1 MQVLTAPVTELD
13 GGPKKLV
20 ELDPELEGR
29 RDTAMVL
36 HVEELPK
43 DLLSNPRD
51 IFEEPEND
59 DHSVPVPMD
68 ETAGGAGL
76 MPEEVAL
83 EGRPVRGDEPESG
96 EEELEGV
103 RLSADTQL
111 KDLKELC
118 KKLGLPTSGGKAKI
132 LKRLR
137 SHYEVLEK
145 QMSTEVARKMYAEAE
160 REPGTLKTPVLPS
173 SRQQELHNVTHHPF
187 QPWCEAC
194 VLGRSRQ
201 NPHKSRPAEHEGDEV
216 PETVPD
222 KPVVQIE

>member
-1 MQVLTAPVTELD
+1 MFVRVEEAKRPPQEGDVWMQVLTAPVTELD
-13 GGPKKLV
+13 GGPRKLV

-51 IFEEPEND
+51 KEPEND
-59 DHSVPVPMD
+59 DHNVPVPMD
-68 ETAGGAGL
+68 ESAGVAGL

-83 EGRPVRGDEPESG
+83 EGQPVQGDEPESG
-96 EEELEGV
+96 EEEVEGV

-132 LKRLR
+132 L
-137 SHYEVLEK
+137 
-145 QMSTEVARKMYAEAE
+145 
-160 REPGTLKTPVLPS
+160 
-173 SRQQELHNVTHHPF
+173 
-187 QPWCEAC
+187 
-194 VLGRSRQ
+194 
-201 NPHKSRPAEHEGDEV
+201 
-216 PETVPD
+216 
-222 KPVVQIE
+222 